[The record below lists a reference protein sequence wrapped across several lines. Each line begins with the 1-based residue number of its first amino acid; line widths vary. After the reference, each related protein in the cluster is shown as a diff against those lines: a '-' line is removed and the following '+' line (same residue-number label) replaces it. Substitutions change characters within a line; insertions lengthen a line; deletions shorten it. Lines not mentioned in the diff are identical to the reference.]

1 MGGYKTRASAN
12 TAYHKLKTKMMAFGN
27 ANANANNDAEDGDAD
42 ADADAE
48 DTPAPVVKKGRG
60 KKAAPVKAEE
70 PETDG
75 DDEPD
80 TITVKSKAKPKAK
93 ATKVAAVKAAPVKPA
108 AKGRTTR
115 ASLRARKSLAKD
127 ESSADEDE
135 AKKPNLE
142 LKTGP
147 AKYPKLKNIH
157 VKPTITDV
165 PDDSAAGAEVCRLL
179 DLHNHTHVNQTFR
192 SLPLTPTP

>member
-1 MGGYKTRASAN
+1 MGGYKTKASAN
-12 TAYHKLKTKMMAFGN
+12 TAYHKLKAKMMAFGN
-27 ANANANNDAEDGDAD
+27 ANTNDDADAD

-48 DTPAPVVKKGRG
+48 DTPAPIVKKARG

-70 PETDG
+70 PETDEA
-75 DDEPD
+75 DEPE
-80 TITVKSKAKPKAK
+80 TITVKSKAKPKGK
-93 ATKVAAVKAAPVKPA
+93 ATKVAAVKAAPAKPA

-135 AKKPNLE
+135 VKKPKLE

-147 AKYPKLKNIH
+147 AKYFKNIH

-165 PDDSAAGAEVCRLL
+165 PDDSAAGAEVYRLL
-179 DLHNHTHVNQTFR
+179 IYTIK
-192 SLPLTPTP
+192 PMLT